1 MVKKGQGALEFLM
14 TYGWAFLVILIMIGA
29 LAYFGIL
36 DPTKFLP
43 DRCSFGSEVTCR
55 DTAVSSAGDVSLRL
69 VNGLGI
75 SVQVKNFSI
84 SNPDGFTCSNLN
96 TSISSNETFVW
107 QRGETVDFLGTGCTG
122 GGIQDAAG
130 DKFKFNV
137 KINWYDIK
145 SNQNYMHTTEGE
157 VFRGVQ

>member
-55 DTAVSSAGDVSLRL
+55 DTSVSSIGNVSLRL

-75 SVQVKNFSI
+75 SVNVTDFQI
-84 SNPDGFTCSNLN
+84 SNPDGFNCTARRTSVSN
-96 TSISSNETFVW
+96 SDTFIW
-107 QRGETVDFLGTGCTG
+107 QRGETVDFIGMNCAG
-122 GGIQDAAG
+122 GGIADAAG

-137 KINWYDIK
+137 KIDWFDIK
-145 SNQNYMHTTEGE
+145 SNANYMHTTDGE